1 VRTRPIWLLVGALF
15 LAACGETSATM
26 EGEVDRSNI
35 AEAAA
40 AADLPAALEAGER
53 IVEDLLASLDVDPR
67 DRDDVRPYRVSL
79 CDEVADEDGPSL
91 VSVARGIAFPAE
103 RTDDVIEQVRVALED
118 AGVEGVRVV
127 RRDSV
132 LPLVTGV
139 FADDTWQ
146 VGATLNREDGIGE
159 VRVSSACLPGEL
171 PDPPASG

>member
-1 VRTRPIWLLVGALF
+1 MRTRRIGLFVAMLL
-15 LAACGETSATM
+15 LAAGCGEDSATT
-26 EGEVDRSNI
+26 EGGMDGSNI

-53 IVEDLLASLDVDPR
+53 IVDDLLASLDVDAR
-67 DRDDVRPYRVSL
+67 ERDDVRPYRVSL
-79 CDEVADEDGPSL
+79 CDEVVDEDGPSL

-103 RTDDVIEQVRVALED
+103 RTDEVIEQVRVALEA
-118 AGVEGVRVV
+118 AGVDSVRVV
-127 RRDSV
+127 REDGV
-132 LPLVTGV
+132 LPLVTGL

-171 PDPPASG
+171 PEPSA